1 VRLVWNNCRAFNTNP
16 QDEIRRAGDKMS
28 DAFEQAWAASGLC
41 NEARAKR
48 ATAGVAAAK
57 FEPDEEL
64 PAGSHQQQQQAPKS
78 QQGAPRNGQQHAVGA
93 SSGLQQLWQ
102 HLQQ

>member
-1 VRLVWNNCRAFNTNP
+1 MWNNCRAFNTNP